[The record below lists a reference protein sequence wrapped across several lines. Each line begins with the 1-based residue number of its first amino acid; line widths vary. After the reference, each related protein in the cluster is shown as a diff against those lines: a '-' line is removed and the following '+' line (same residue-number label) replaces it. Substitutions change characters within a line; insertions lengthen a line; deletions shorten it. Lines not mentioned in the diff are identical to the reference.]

1 MFYSEQISQYLKVE
15 KVLHEITKGE
25 LGSLPNAGTSVP
37 ASKVAQPAQ
46 AESDDEDDMLER
58 LNALKS

>member
-1 MFYSEQISQYLKVE
+1 M
-15 KVLHEITKGE
+15 LHELTKGE
-25 LGSLPNAGTSVP
+25 LGSLPEAGTSVP
-37 ASKVAQPAQ
+37 AQTVAQPAQ